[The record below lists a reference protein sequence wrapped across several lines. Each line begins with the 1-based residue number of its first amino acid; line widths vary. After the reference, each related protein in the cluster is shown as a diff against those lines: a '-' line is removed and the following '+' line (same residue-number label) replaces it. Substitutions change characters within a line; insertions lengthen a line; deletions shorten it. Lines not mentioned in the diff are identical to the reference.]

1 MFFSSATNE
10 LVLVNFYADWCRFS
24 NLLAPIWDEAAA
36 LVSKEFT
43 STGRVLLGKV
53 DCDSEGSVA
62 TRFHITKYP
71 TLKIFRNGQVT
82 KREYR
87 GQRSAEAFLA
97 FVKKQLED
105 PVKEYKEG
113 DKIEVK

>member
-36 LVSKEFT
+36 LVAKEFT

-113 DKIEVK
+113 DKIEVN

>member
-1 MFFSSATNE
+1 
-10 LVLVNFYADWCRFS
+10 VNFYADWCRFS
-24 NLLAPIWDEAAA
+24 NLLAPIWDEAAT

-43 STGRVLLGKV
+43 ETGRVLLGKV

-62 TRFHITKYP
+62 TRYHITKYP
-71 TLKIFRNGQVT
+71 TLKIFRNGLVT

-87 GQRSAEAFLA
+87 GQRSAEAFAA

-113 DKIEVK
+113 DKIEVQKFNNLVCSNL